1 MMSMKRIISVVFLLL
16 LLGCTKLYD
25 NNITDFSE
33 SYCYEAF
40 WEDVVSVDKTRTY
53 LDENLKLLW
62 HSQDEISI
70 FTSTLNQKYQFAG
83 KTGDNSGSF
92 SLVPSGNFGGANEI
106 KRNYAVYPYDDNN
119 KIESDESYITV
130 PLPHIQNY
138 AKSSVGKKANISVAV
153 TTGITDNLLKFKN
166 ACSYIQIRLYGDGY
180 SVKSIEFK
188 GNGGEMLAGTARIA
202 ASNTDVPKLSVINDA
217 DAVESILLDC
227 GNEGV
232 ELEASKENYTDFWIV
247 LPPTIFTQGLK
258 LFITDVNGNRM
269 TRNYSSKFEFK
280 RSEYMWDIFEFKP
293 TENITKQIEK
303 EALIA
308 LYNSLG
314 GEQWTNKENWCSE
327 EPVGNWEGVTMDESG
342 FVVGID
348 LASNNLQG
356 AMPDAIGDFS
366 KLTTLDLS
374 GNSISGT
381 LPDGI
386 CRLTSLENLNL
397 ADNSLSGSI
406 PNDIGNLSEVVMLD
420 LSGNSLSGSVPES
433 LWTGIAGLQ
442 KLFLNDNQLAG
453 GLTASM
459 GQATSLLELDLSGNS
474 FNSVLPAQICSLV
487 NLKVLDMNSAAVY
500 GTIPASIGGMVSL
513 VTLDLGNNGLSG
525 TIPSSV
531 TQLASLETLNLA
543 TNGLRG
549 EIPQEIGSLANL
561 KNLHLNNNMLEG
573 SLPEGITGCTELD
586 YLYLAYNAQLGGII
600 PVSVFENL
608 IGYSIEGTGVSIEQS
623 ATLPDLEPGE
633 GDINWN

>member
-70 FTSTLNQKYQFAG
+70 FTSTLNQKYQFTG

-106 KRNYAVYPYDDNN
+106 KTNYAVYPYDDNN

-227 GNEGV
+227 GSEGV

-269 TRNYSSKFEFK
+269 TRNYSSKFDFK

-314 GEQWTNKENWCSE
+314 GSGWTNKVNWCSDKPVE
-327 EPVGNWEGVTMDESG
+327 EWYGVTVNGEG
-342 FVVGID
+342 FVTGV
-348 LASNNLQG
+348 SFENNNLLGTIPAEIGNLTNLKSLRIVGEPGVTGSIPEEICNLESLETLQIENNESLSG
-356 AMPDAIGDFS
+356 NIPENIGDLTNLVTLSVKGCSVSGTMPESIGNLVKLKSLDLSDNNLSGQIPDEFGNMLALEELYLEGNGLWGMIFS
-366 KLTTLDLS
+366 HLVKFPNLEVCNLRGNDFIGQIPDEIGSLKNLTTLDVGSNHLW
-374 GNSISGT
+374 GT
-381 LPDGI
+381 LPA
-386 CRLTSLENLNL
+386 SLVDCL
-397 ADNSLSGSI
+397 AL
-406 PNDIGNLSEVVMLD
+406 
-420 LSGNSLSGSVPES
+420 
-433 LWTGIAGLQ
+433 
-442 KLFLNDNQLAG
+442 K
-453 GLTASM
+453 
-459 GQATSLLELDLSGNS
+459 ELDLSYNS
-474 FNSVLPAQICSLV
+474 
-487 NLKVLDMNSAAVY
+487 D
-500 GTIPASIGGMVSL
+500 
-513 VTLDLGNNGLSG
+513 LSG
-525 TIPSSV
+525 I
-531 TQLASLETLNLA
+531 LAASLFGRL
-543 TNGLRG
+543 TNC
-549 EIPQEIGSLANL
+549 N
-561 KNLHLNNNMLEG
+561 
-573 SLPEGITGCTELD
+573 
-586 YLYLAYNAQLGGII
+586 
-600 PVSVFENL
+600 
-608 IGYSIEGTGVSIEQS
+608 IEGTGIE
-623 ATLPDLEPGE
+623 LEKGSNLQDPQPG
-633 GDINWN
+633 GDISWN